1 MIENRHNKRL
11 TMKLS
16 ARLLPPR
23 GDPNYGKIR
32 NMSLDGLFFETPLKF
47 PVNNTVK
54 VQFTLPGKQTKSSKS
69 TLTAVVV
76 HNTDKGVGLKL
87 LTPIPNILMTL

>member
-11 TMKLS
+11 NMKIS
-16 ARLLPPR
+16 ARLLPLR
-23 GDPNYGKIR
+23 GDPNCGRIR
-32 NMSLDGLFFETPLKF
+32 NISLDGLFFETPLKF

-54 VQFTLPGKQTKSSKS
+54 VQFTLPGKQAKAKS

-76 HNTDKGVGLKL
+76 HNTDKGVGLRL